1 LNKNKPIVNP
11 RGVKL
16 MAEEVKESGSRW
28 ILVIDGLIIM
38 LCLGAIY
45 AYSIISVPL
54 KAYYTNSP
62 DKGGLGLTVSALDM
76 QLPFIVF
83 LALFA
88 ITMPLIGK
96 YIEKH
101 GPRKVGM
108 VGGVL
113 VGAGWFLASFASSP
127 VMLDILYGIIGGIG
141 VGIAYNCPIVV
152 SGRWFPDR
160 RGLAVGLTVLGF
172 GFSAALIGPIADY
185 LNGQYGILTTMKIF
199 GIAFLI
205 IIVALST
212 LLKFP
217 PAGWKPAGWTPPA
230 PKPGAAISCD
240 FYRAQMLKSPSCW
253 GLWLCYIIGAT
264 AGLMAI
270 GISKPAGL
278 EVTGKLGMDPAAASV
293 LMTSLVI
300 PFAIANGFGRPI
312 FGSLVDKMG
321 ARNTAFLSFVLIFI
335 ASIMMAGYLGVPSV
349 AMYTIAF
356 ILLWGCLGGWLAI
369 APSCTGAYFGMKDY
383 ACNYGFIFTA
393 YGLGAIIGNV
403 MSSRIKDITGTYTG
417 AFPIVAVMAIVGI
430 IIAFVLLK
438 PPKPP
443 AA

>member
-1 LNKNKPIVNP
+1 
-11 RGVKL
+11 
-16 MAEEVKESGSRW
+16 MAEEMKESGSRW
-28 ILVIDGLIIM
+28 ILVIDGLIMM

-45 AYSIISVPL
+45 AYSLFSVAL
-54 KAYYTNSP
+54 KAYYTDPVS
-62 DKGGLGLTVSALDM
+62 KGGLGLTVSALDM

-83 LALFA
+83 LAFFA
-88 ITMPLIGK
+88 ITMPLMGK
-96 YIEKH
+96 YIGIY
-101 GPRKVGM
+101 GPKKVCT

-113 VGAGWFLASFASSP
+113 VGLGWFLASFASSP
-127 VMLDILYGIIGGIG
+127 LMLDILYGVIGGIG
-141 VGIAYNCPIVV
+141 VGVAYNCPITV

-172 GFSAALIGPIADY
+172 GFSSALIGPISLY
-185 LNGQYGILTTMKIF
+185 LRTSYGILTAMKIF

-205 IIVALST
+205 IIVVLAQ

-217 PAGWKPAGWTPPA
+217 PDGWKPAGWTPPA
-230 PKPGAAISCD
+230 PKPGAAVSCD
-240 FYRAQMLKSPSCW
+240 FYRHQMLKSPSCW
-253 GLWLCYIIGAT
+253 GLWLCYVIGAT

-270 GISKPAGL
+270 GIAGPVGT
-278 EVTGKLGMDPAAASV
+278 EVAKDAGITGAAATA
-293 LMTSLVI
+293 LTTSLVI

-312 FGSLVDKMG
+312 FGSLVDKLG
-321 ARNTAFLSFVLIFI
+321 ARNTAIVSFVLIFI
-335 ASIMMAGYLGVPSV
+335 ASIMMGGYIGMPSV
-349 AMYTIAF
+349 TVYTIAF

-403 MSSRIKDITGTYTG
+403 MSSRIVDITGSYFG
-417 AFPIVAVMAIVGI
+417 AFPIVAVMSILGI

-438 PPKPP
+438 HPEPP

>member
-1 LNKNKPIVNP
+1 
-11 RGVKL
+11 
-16 MAEEVKESGSRW
+16 MAEEAKESGGRW
-28 ILVIDGLIIM
+28 ALVGSGLIIM

-45 AYSIISVPL
+45 AYSLFSGAL
-54 KAYYTNSP
+54 KTYYTDPVS
-62 DKGGLGLTVSALDM
+62 KGGLGLTVSALDM

-83 LALFA
+83 LAFFA
-88 ITMPLIGK
+88 ITMPLMGK
-96 YIEKH
+96 YIEQY
-101 GPRKVGM
+101 GPKKVAT

-113 VGAGWFLASFASSP
+113 VGLGWFLASYASSP
-127 VMLDILYGIIGGIG
+127 LMLDILYGIIGGIG
-141 VGIAYNCPIVV
+141 VGVAYNCPITV

-172 GFSAALIGPIADY
+172 GFSSALIGPISLY
-185 LNGQYGILTTMKIF
+185 LRESYGILTAMKIF

-205 IIVALST
+205 IVVVLAQ

-217 PAGWKPAGWTPPA
+217 APGWKPAGWAPPA
-230 PKPGAAISCD
+230 PKPGAAVACD
-240 FYRAQMLKSPSCW
+240 FYRKDMIKTTTCW
-253 GLWLCYIIGAT
+253 GLWLCYVIGAS

-270 GISKPAGL
+270 GIASQVGTQVLKDSG
-278 EVTGKLGMDPAAASV
+278 VTGAAA
-293 LMTSLVI
+293 TATITGLVI
-300 PFAIANGFGRPI
+300 PFAVANGFGRPI
-312 FGSLVDKMG
+312 FGALVDKIG
-321 ARNTAFLSFVLIFI
+321 PRSTAFVSFVLIFI
-335 ASIMMAGYLGVPSV
+335 ASIMMAGYIGTPSV
-349 AMYTIAF
+349 AIYTVAF

-403 MSSRIKDITGTYTG
+403 MSSRLFDLTGSWYG

-438 PPKPP
+438 PPVSIEKPSEKP
-443 AA
+443 VEAKATT

>member
-1 LNKNKPIVNP
+1 
-11 RGVKL
+11 
-16 MAEEVKESGSRW
+16 MAEEVKESGNRW
-28 ILVIDGLIIM
+28 ILVIDGLIMM

-45 AYSIISVPL
+45 AYSLFSGAL
-54 KAYYTNSP
+54 KTYYTDP
-62 DKGGLGLTVSALDM
+62 APKGLGLTVSALDM

-83 LALFA
+83 LAFFA
-88 ITMPLIGK
+88 ITMPLMGK
-96 YIEKH
+96 YIEAM
-101 GPRKVGM
+101 GPRKVCT

-113 VGAGWFLASFASSP
+113 VGAGWFLASYASSP
-127 VMLDILYGIIGGIG
+127 LMLDILYGIIGGIG
-141 VGIAYNCPIVV
+141 VGVAYNCPITV

-172 GFSAALIGPIADY
+172 GFSAALIGPIALY
-185 LNGQYGILTTMKIF
+185 LRTTFDILTAMKIF

-205 IIVALST
+205 IIVVLAQ

-230 PKPGAAISCD
+230 PKSGAAATCD
-240 FYRAQMLKSPSCW
+240 FYRHEMLKSPSCW
-253 GLWLCYIIGAT
+253 GLWLCYVIGAT

-270 GISKPAGL
+270 GIAGNVGTQVL
-278 EVTGKLGMDPAAASV
+278 KDSGMTDPKLIASTITGLA
-293 LMTSLVI
+293 I

-312 FGSLVDKMG
+312 FGALVDKIG
-321 ARNTAFLSFVLIFI
+321 ARNTAFVSFVLIFI
-335 ASIMMAGYLGVPSV
+335 ASIMMAGYIGTPSV
-349 AMYTIAF
+349 AIYTIAF

-403 MSSRIKDITGTYTG
+403 MSSRIFDITKSWYG
-417 AFPIVAVMAIVGI
+417 AFPIVAVLAIVGI

-438 PPKPP
+438 HPVAPSNKM
-443 AA
+443 

>member
-1 LNKNKPIVNP
+1 
-11 RGVKL
+11 
-16 MAEEVKESGSRW
+16 MAEEMKESGSRW

-45 AYSIISVPL
+45 AYSLFSGAL
-54 KAYYTNSP
+54 KTYYTNP
-62 DKGGLGLTVSALDM
+62 VDKGGLGLTVSALDM

-83 LALFA
+83 LAFFA
-88 ITMPLIGK
+88 ITMPLMGK

-108 VGGVL
+108 AGGVL
-113 VGAGWFLASFASSP
+113 VGLGWFLASYASSP
-127 VMLDILYGIIGGIG
+127 LMLDILYGVIGGIG

-172 GFSAALIGPIADY
+172 GFSAALIGPISLY
-185 LNGQYGILTTMKIF
+185 LRTTYGILVAMKIL

-230 PKPGAAISCD
+230 PKPGAAATCD

-253 GLWLCYIIGAT
+253 GLWLCYVIGAT

-270 GISKPAGL
+270 GIAGNVGTQVL
-278 EVTGKLGMDPAAASV
+278 SDAGVTGAAATATITG
-293 LMTSLVI
+293 LAI

-312 FGSLVDKMG
+312 FGSLVDKIG
-321 ARNTAFLSFVLIFI
+321 ARNTAFVSFVLIFI
-335 ASIMMAGYLGVPSV
+335 ASIMMSGYIGVPTEAIYIV
-349 AMYTIAF
+349 AF

-393 YGLGAIIGNV
+393 YGVGAIIGNV
-403 MSSRIKDITGTYTG
+403 MSSRLKDITGSWYG

-438 PPKPP
+438 HPKPP
-443 AA
+443 EA